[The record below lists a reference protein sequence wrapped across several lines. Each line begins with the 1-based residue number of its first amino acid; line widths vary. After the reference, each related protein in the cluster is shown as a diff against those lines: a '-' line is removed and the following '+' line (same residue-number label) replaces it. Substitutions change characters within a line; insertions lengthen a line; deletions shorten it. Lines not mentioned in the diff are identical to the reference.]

1 MCAYVCVSVF
11 ARASVCSRWWHKA
24 EERRVKP
31 TISVTDEVEEWKE
44 RNVFAWGDATLP
56 WVGGTRGSI

>member
-1 MCAYVCVSVF
+1 MPFRQPLCACVF
-11 ARASVCSRWWHKA
+11 ARVWSRWWHQA

-31 TISVTDEVEEWKE
+31 TECVTDEVEEWKE
-44 RNVFAWGDATLP
+44 RNAFAEGDATLP